1 MSARLALSDA
11 ETIAEIADVVADP
24 LDELSIAQSQ
34 ALLYNTSHHPPMA
47 SDSLRS
53 RPHGDPLQLRVLC
66 ELVVLLVRLAPA
78 MTAVYKIRRC
88 RPHPDRQLPASSPAS
103 PASST

>member
-1 MSARLALSDA
+1 MSAPLALSDA
-11 ETIAEIADVVADP
+11 ETIAKIADVVADP

-53 RPHGDPLQLRVLC
+53 RPHGDSLQLRVLC
-66 ELVVLLVRLAPA
+66 ELS
-78 MTAVYKIRRC
+78 C
-88 RPHPDRQLPASSPAS
+88 SSFD
-103 PASST
+103 